1 MKELSLHLLDVA
13 KNSVA
18 AGAEHISITLDEDQ
32 DGWLTIAI
40 ADDGRGMEPEFLAR
54 VTDPFT
60 TTRTTRKVGLGLPL
74 LRLTAEQTGGSLD
87 IQSTVGAG
95 TTLAA
100 RFQRQHLDCPP
111 PGGSVRGGGPAH
123 PGQPGRGMDGG
134 AQHPKRKLCLFHSGG
149 PGDSGRGHPLERAGG
164 FRVDERISGGTGTER
179 WGGVCPSRPRRTG
192 RIAPEGPRPSPA
204 AEPDSPGKMISQ

>member
-87 IQSTVGAG
+87 IQSAVGAG

-100 RFQRQHLDCPP
+100 RFQRRHLDCPP
-111 PGGSVRGGGPAH
+111 LGDLSGAVALLIQGSPDVAWTVE
-123 PGQPGRGMDGG
+123 
-134 AQHPKRKLCLFHSGG
+134 HSTT
-149 PGDSGRGHPLERAGG
+149 SGSYVFSTAEVQEILGEDIPLN
-164 FRVDERISGGTGTER
+164 
-179 WGGVCPSRPRRTG
+179 
-192 RIAPEGPRPSPA
+192 APEVFAWMSEYLAEQEQSVGEGSAPPA
-204 AEPDSPGKMISQ
+204 PGEPAG